1 MTTGG
6 YAYPFRIACSF
17 HGKSGYIVLDQLRT
31 VDRNRLAKKLGTM
44 DASSLAES
52 LEVLQAMWPI
62 LTSVDTYT

>member
-52 LEVLQAMWPI
+52 LEVL
-62 LTSVDTYT
+62 